1 MDGTGNIA
9 ASDPNN
15 TLVFLTFFQNTGC
28 VDPIFQRELDSL
40 GRELKCT
47 QPDINSNTGV
57 DQAYVYDDEELQ
69 TDGHFSPSCRVV
81 REGIRPHAER
91 RLPVNHEEVEVVRNV
106 AAGLIEI
113 SDQINHNVLAQ
124 AAENLAK
131 KLQKSSIWLWQN
143 HLAEEVKWLLC
154 HCPASALESLPQEKV
169 IMAFTLSLVKRV
181 CEKAP
186 LLLRNLFL
194 TTLQYF
200 SQATA

>member
-1 MDGTGNIA
+1 MDGNGDIA

-15 TLVFLTFFQNTGC
+15 TLVFLTFFQHTGC
-28 VDPIFQRELDSL
+28 VDPNLQRELALL

-47 QPDINSNTGV
+47 QPDINSNIGV
-57 DQAYVYDDEELQ
+57 DEEYVYDDEELQ
-69 TDGHFSPSCRVV
+69 TDGHFSPSCRVLL
-81 REGIRPHAER
+81 EGIQAER
-91 RLPVNHEEVEVVRNV
+91 HLPVNHEEVEVVRNV

-131 KLQKSSIWLWQN
+131 KLQKSSIKLWQN

-154 HCPASALESLPQEKV
+154 HCPGSALESLPQEKV